1 LDQRQRSP
9 RGADN
14 HVWGVILEFQD
25 LSLLVNSSIDSGYF
39 QALYVLPESLEL
51 FGYLVSQLS
60 GYAEN

>member
-1 LDQRQRSP
+1 
-9 RGADN
+9 
-14 HVWGVILEFQD
+14 VWGVILKFQD
-25 LSLLVNSSIDSGYF
+25 LSLLINSSIDSGYF